1 MEEYKIEIIESV
13 AVLVSFILVR
23 LSIRKTIDKVAV
35 KFSYQKPRVKIVKK
49 IFNILLL
56 FIALGILFF
65 LWGVDRSK
73 LVYYISTLLTILGI
87 AFFAQWSIISN
98 ITSTLI
104 IFFNHPAKIGD
115 TITIMDKEYPIEGRI
130 SDIGVFFVILKT
142 PEGEIITLP
151 SNVFIQKMIK
161 KKGNQK

>member
-1 MEEYKIEIIESV
+1 MEVYKIQIIESV
-13 AVLVSFILVR
+13 AVLVSFIVLKFA
-23 LSIRKTIDKVAV
+23 ITKTIDKAAV

-49 IFNILLL
+49 IINLFLL
-56 FIALGILFF
+56 FIALGILLFI
-65 LWGVDRSK
+65 WGVKQSE
-73 LVYYISTLLTILGI
+73 LVYFITTMLTVLGI

-115 TITIMDKEYPIEGRI
+115 TIIVMDKDYPIEGSI
-130 SDIGVFFVILKT
+130 SDIGIFFVILKT
-142 PEGEIITLP
+142 AEGEKITIP

-161 KKGNQK
+161 KKENE